1 MTVNTVVLA
10 GGKNKTEMLE
20 LSGVSN
26 RALTP
31 LGTRTM
37 LDYVTKAL
45 HHSPTVGR
53 IFVVGE
59 VPPSDNY
66 TQISGGTTLI
76 ENLLAGLQAAQ
87 KSGHSERILVSTS
100 DIPFLT
106 PESVEDFV
114 RQGRASGA
122 DLCCSYVS
130 LDRCLEQYPEMK
142 RTAIKLREG
151 RFTLGNLMLVNP
163 DPLLAH
169 PEIIEAAYAARKS
182 PVQVAKLLGLGLLGR
197 LLLAQTISPSLLTIR
212 MLEQAVGRLLG
223 GIPAAAIRSSYAEIG
238 TDIDKPDDVAIAR
251 RLLAER

>member
-20 LSGVSN
+20 LSGVSS

-45 HHSPTVGR
+45 RHSPTVGQ
-53 IFVVGE
+53 IYVVGE

-114 RQGRASGA
+114 RQGLASGA

-163 DPLLAH
+163 APLLAH

-182 PVQVAKLLGLGLLGR
+182 PVQVAKLLGPGLLGR

-212 MLEQAVGRLLG
+212 MLELAAGRLLG

-238 TDIDKPDDVAIAR
+238 TDIDKPGDVAIAR
-251 RLLAER
+251 RLLAGQ

>member
-1 MTVNTVVLA
+1 MTVNAVVLA
-10 GGKNKTEMLE
+10 GGMNKAEMLE
-20 LSGVSN
+20 ITGVSN

-37 LDYVTKAL
+37 LEYVTEAL
-45 HHSPTVGR
+45 HHSPTVGQ

-59 VPPSDNY
+59 VPPGDNY

-76 ENLLAGLQAAQ
+76 ANLLAGLKAAQ
-87 KSGHSERILVSTS
+87 QSGSSESILVSTS

-114 RQGRASGA
+114 YQGLASGA

-130 LDRCLEQYPEMK
+130 LTRCYEQYPEMK

-163 DPLLAH
+163 APLLAH

-223 GIPAAAIRSSYAEIG
+223 GIPTAAIQSNYAEIG
-238 TDIDKPDDVAIAR
+238 TDVDKPDDVAIAR
-251 RLLAER
+251 RLLEGK

>member
-45 HHSPTVGR
+45 HHSPIVGQ
-53 IFVVGE
+53 IYVVGE

-114 RQGRASGA
+114 RQGQASGA
-122 DLCCSYVS
+122 
-130 LDRCLEQYPEMK
+130 
-142 RTAIKLREG
+142 A
-151 RFTLGNLMLVNP
+151 
-163 DPLLAH
+163 
-169 PEIIEAAYAARKS
+169 
-182 PVQVAKLLGLGLLGR
+182 
-197 LLLAQTISPSLLTIR
+197 
-212 MLEQAVGRLLG
+212 
-223 GIPAAAIRSSYAEIG
+223 
-238 TDIDKPDDVAIAR
+238 
-251 RLLAER
+251 